1 MNTIDPNWTV
11 NSTSI
16 RSIAQAIAALGGESE
31 ALLRSVGILPEAL
44 SDAEA
49 RHPVSAMHRLYELA
63 AQHCGEDIGLYTGR
77 VDYISR
83 LNMQLYTCGV
93 CETFRDYLNLMP
105 SVLHFAGDIGE
116 VRIRREDERLRL
128 DWLPLW
134 EASARW
140 RYQSDCL
147 LTTSAAIVRSLCVR
161 PIPVLRAHFSYPKPA
176 NTDLL
181 ESIFGCD
188 LHFSQPRSSLYFDAA
203 SLDYRLVQLD
213 SEWSMSIRQSTQ
225 HLFGEGE
232 PDPVLRSLRNTL
244 IKMLPAGGVTID
256 KTAAAQNI
264 SRRTLQRRLADS
276 GTQFGQV
283 LQELRSELALQYLSD
298 ERLSITDIA
307 LLLGYADH
315 GSFSSAFKAWF
326 GKSPREHRR
335 K

>member
-1 MNTIDPNWTV
+1 MDAIDPKWTV
-11 NSTSI
+11 NSISV
-16 RSIAQAIAALGGESE
+16 RSIVQAVNALGGDSE
-31 ALLRSVGILPEAL
+31 AMLREAGIDAELLVE
-44 SDAEA
+44 AEA
-49 RHPVSAMHRLYELA
+49 RHSVAAMHRLYQLA
-63 AQHCGEDIGLYTGR
+63 AASCGDDIGIYAGR

-116 VRIRREDERLRL
+116 VRIRRDDERLRL

-134 EASARW
+134 QDSSRW
-140 RYQSDCL
+140 RFHSDCL
-147 LTTSAAIVRSLCVR
+147 LTTSANIVRSLCVR
-161 PIPVLRAHFSYPKPA
+161 PIPMLRADFSYPEPDDTA
-176 NTDLL
+176 LL
-181 ESIFGCD
+181 ESVFACE
-188 LHFSQPRSSLYFDAA
+188 LHFSQPRSSLYFDSA

-213 SEWSMSIRQSTQ
+213 AEWSMAIRQSTQ

-232 PDPVLRSLRNTL
+232 PDPMLRALRNTL

-256 KTAAAQNI
+256 KTAQAQNI

-276 GTQFGQV
+276 GTQFGQL
-283 LQELRSELALQYLSD
+283 LQELRAELALQYLAD

-315 GSFSSAFKAWF
+315 GSFSSAFKSWF
-326 GKSPREHRR
+326 GRSPREYRR
-335 K
+335 A

>member
-1 MNTIDPNWTV
+1 MDTIDPKWTV

-16 RSIAQAIAALGGESE
+16 RSIAQAIDALGGDSE
-31 ALLRSVGILPEAL
+31 GLLAEVGILPDAL
-44 SDAEA
+44 TDAEA
-49 RHPVSAMHRLYELA
+49 RHPVSAMHCLYERA
-63 AQHCGEDIGLYTGR
+63 AVQCGEDIGIFTGR

-134 EASARW
+134 QESSRW

-161 PIPVLRAHFSYPKPA
+161 PIPVLRAHFSYPKPPD
-176 NTDLL
+176 TRLL
-181 ESIFGCD
+181 EGVFGCD
-188 LHFSQPRSSLYFDAA
+188 LHFSQPRSSLYFDSA
-203 SLDYRLVQLD
+203 SLDYRLIQLD
-213 SEWSMSIRQSTQ
+213 SEWSLSIRHSTQ

-256 KTAAAQNI
+256 KTAAAQHI

-276 GTQFGQV
+276 GAQFGQV
-283 LQELRSELALQYLSD
+283 LQELRAELALQYLSD

-315 GSFSSAFKAWF
+315 GSFSSAFKSWY
-326 GKSPREHRR
+326 GCSPREYRR

>member
-1 MNTIDPNWTV
+1 METIDPKWTV

-16 RSIAQAIAALGGESE
+16 RSIVQAISALGGDSES
-31 ALLRSVGILPEAL
+31 LLAEVGIDPQTLGE
-44 SDAEA
+44 AEA
-49 RHPVSAMHRLYELA
+49 RHPVAAMHRLYQLA
-63 AQHCGEDIGLYTGR
+63 AEQCGDDIGIYTGR

-116 VRIRREDERLRL
+116 VRIRRDAERLRL

-134 EASARW
+134 PESGRW

-147 LTTSAAIVRSLCVR
+147 LTTSAAIVGSLCVR
-161 PIPVLRAHFSYPKPA
+161 PIPVLSAHFSYPEPA
-176 NTDLL
+176 DTTLL
-181 ESIFGCD
+181 ESVFGSD
-188 LHFSQPRSSLYFDAA
+188 LHFSQARSALYFDSA

-213 SEWSMSIRQSTQ
+213 TEWSLAIRASTQ

-244 IKMLPAGGVTID
+244 IKMLPAGGVSID

-264 SRRTLQRRLADS
+264 SRRTLQRRLAES
-276 GTQFGQV
+276 GAQFGQV
-283 LQELRSELALQYLSD
+283 LQELRAELALQYLSD
-298 ERLSITDIA
+298 KRLSITDIA

-315 GSFSSAFKAWF
+315 GSFSSAFKSWY
-326 GKSPREHRR
+326 GRSPREYRR
-335 K
+335 G